1 MVGLDDEGLAVEVVA
16 QLFDAEEDRAG
27 LLLVGYPAGGL
38 LGELVRDDGDDGF
51 LEEAIGQGLAQ
62 DQEAAAADERGICM

>member
-16 QLFDAEEDRAG
+16 QLLDAEEDRVG
-27 LLLVGYPAGGL
+27 LLLVGFPAGGL
-38 LGELVRDDGDDGF
+38 LGELVGDDGDDDF
-51 LEEAIGQGLAQ
+51 LEEAVGQGLAL